1 MSRNGDTRTSLDA
14 KDLAITVALAA
25 GEYLRDRFRQPRK
38 ISYKGRVNLVTDADQ
53 GAERL
58 IADMIAERFPR
69 HRILGEEGTQ
79 VGGDVEH
86 LWVVDPLDGTSN
98 YAHGYPHFSVSI
110 AYLNHGQ
117 VALGVVYVPLRDELF
132 VAEKGKGAFLGRKR
146 LKVSSTPDLLHSLM
160 STGFPYD
167 RPGRLAQTIRVIN
180 GFAEVAQTVRAD
192 GSAAADLCYIAA
204 GRFDTFWENDLSPWD
219 TAAGSLM
226 VTEAGGRVSTGQ
238 GEPYD
243 MYSREILA
251 SNGLVHE
258 ASLQVVAR
266 ASVGT
271 RDGG

>member
-1 MSRNGDTRTSLDA
+1 MSKRSDTQTAVDA
-14 KDLAITVALAA
+14 KDLAVKAALAA
-25 GEYLRDRFRQPRK
+25 GEYLRDRFHQPRK
-38 ISYKGRVNLVTDADQ
+38 ISYKGRVNLVTDADR
-53 GAERL
+53 GAEQL
-58 IADMIAERFPR
+58 IASMIAERFPW
-69 HRILGEEGTQ
+69 HRMLGEEGTQ
-79 VGGDVEH
+79 VGSDVEH

-98 YAHGYPHFSVSI
+98 YAHGYPNYAVSI

-117 VALGVVYVPLRDELF
+117 VALGVVYVPPRDELF
-132 VAEKGKGAFLGRKR
+132 VAERGKGAFLAGKR
-146 LKVSSTPDLLHSLM
+146 LKVSSTPDLLHSLVC
-160 STGFPYD
+160 TGFPYD
-167 RPGRLAQTIRVIN
+167 RPGKLPQLTRVIN

-226 VTEAGGRVSTGQ
+226 ITEAGGRISAGQ

-258 ASLQVVAR
+258 ASLEVVAR
-266 ASVGT
+266 AS
-271 RDGG
+271 DP